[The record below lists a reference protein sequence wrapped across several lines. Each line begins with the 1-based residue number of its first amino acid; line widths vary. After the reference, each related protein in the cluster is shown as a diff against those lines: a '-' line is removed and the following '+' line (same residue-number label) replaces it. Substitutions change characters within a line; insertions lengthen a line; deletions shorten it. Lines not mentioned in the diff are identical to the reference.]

1 VGTPDSYWQAHQD
14 ILAGGTAGT
23 GDGPGIDLDDPTWPV
38 RTTGAHRPPARIEAS
53 ASVENSLVSPACRV
67 AGRVVDSVL
76 SPGVVVEEGAVVRA
90 SVVLHDAVVRTGAL
104 VGAGAVVSDRV
115 EVPSRAMALGIP
127 AKMRLD
133 AVPEGVL
140 QLGADMYVE
149 NGRRYKD
156 ELRRLD

>member
-1 VGTPDSYWQAHQD
+1 MGTPDSYWQAHQD

-90 SVVLHDAVVRTGAL
+90 SVVLHDAVVRSGA
-104 VGAGAVVSDRV
+104 RV
-115 EVPSRAMALGIP
+115 ERAIV
-127 AKMRLD
+127 D
-133 AVPEGVL
+133 AGVEVGPGVTVRSDDPENPTAV
-140 QLGADMYVE
+140 LGATDDGADDNEILSDGDV
-149 NGRRYKD
+149 
-156 ELRRLD
+156 